1 MTEHTEWAIETA
13 GHLIEAGQVRRAAAA
28 VGDSSPLRYDREFAI
43 GNGYRERVA
52 PPTFVD
58 SLNPFYAGEPYPVR
72 QEYPYEFSGGD
83 IYILDRPV
91 CVGDTID
98 VRTFIKELED
108 RIRKD
113 GKSRLRRVVYEKQYK
128 QRDSGELVATVLW
141 TYVNF
146 EGKPTVQ
153 TPARFV
159 EPDSPWE
166 ELPAVVD
173 SLDMTKIV
181 QWAAAMG
188 DWARIHY
195 DHPFATGERG
205 LRDVVG
211 HGPRTTALL
220 ARVLTD
226 WLGPS
231 GRVTRLETRYRA
243 STYPGDELT
252 ARAWVQPAAGSSA
265 DNVFDARLALV
276 NQDGVAVT
284 EGTARIL
291 RGGVVGPT

>member
-1 MTEHTEWAIETA
+1 MPERWSMTTA
-13 GHLIEAGQVRRAAAA
+13 GHVVEAGQVKRAADA
-28 VGDSSPLRYDREFAI
+28 VGDRSPLRSDREYAVRQ
-43 GNGYRERVA
+43 GYRERVA

-58 SLNPFYAGEPYPVR
+58 SFNPFYAGEPYPVE

-83 IYILDRPV
+83 AYHLYRPV
-91 CVGDTID
+91 CVGDVID
-98 VRTFIKELED
+98 VCSSIKEIED

-113 GKSRLRRVVYEKQYK
+113 RRSRLRSVVYEKQYVD
-128 QRDSGELVATVLW
+128 RETAEPVATVLW

-146 EGKPTVQ
+146 EGKSTVQ
-153 TPARFV
+153 VPVKFAVPTP
-159 EPDSPWE
+159 PWE
-166 ELPAVVD
+166 ELPPAVD

-188 DWARIHY
+188 DWARLHY
-195 DHPFATGERG
+195 DYPFATRERG

-226 WLGPS
+226 WLGPT
-231 GRVTRLETRYRA
+231 GRVAWLETRYRS

-252 ARAWVQPAAGSSA
+252 ARAWVQPAPATDVGNA
-265 DNVFDARLALV
+265 FDARLALV
-276 NQDGVAVT
+276 NQDGIAVT
-284 EGTARIL
+284 EGTARVEQGAGAL
-291 RGGVVGPT
+291 P

>member
-1 MTEHTEWAIETA
+1 MSEHWSVTTT
-13 GHLIEAGQVRRAAAA
+13 GHLVEAGQVKRAADA
-28 VGDSSPLRYDREFAI
+28 VGDRSPLRSDREYAVAQGF
-43 GNGYRERVA
+43 RERVA

-58 SLNPFYAGEPYPVR
+58 SCNPFYAGEPYPVS

-83 IYILDRPV
+83 VYHLLRPV
-91 CVGDTID
+91 CVGDVID
-98 VRTFIKELED
+98 VRLSIKEIED

-113 GKSRLRRVVYEKQYK
+113 GKSRLRRVVYEKQYV
-128 QRDSGELVATVLW
+128 DSATGDPVATVLW

-146 EGKPTVQ
+146 EGTSTVQ
-153 TPARFV
+153 APVKFV
-159 EPDSPWE
+159 EPGPPWE
-166 ELPAVVD
+166 ELPQAVD
-173 SLDMTKIV
+173 TLDMTKIV

-195 DHPFATGERG
+195 DYPFATRERG

-226 WLGPS
+226 WLGPT
-231 GRVTRLETRYRA
+231 GQVTRLETRYRS

-252 ARAWVQPAAGSSA
+252 ARAWVQPAPAGGRGDA
-265 DNVFDARLALV
+265 FDASLALV
-276 NQDGVAVT
+276 NQDGIAVT
-284 EGTARIL
+284 EGTAHVE
-291 RGGVVGPT
+291 RGTGTRP